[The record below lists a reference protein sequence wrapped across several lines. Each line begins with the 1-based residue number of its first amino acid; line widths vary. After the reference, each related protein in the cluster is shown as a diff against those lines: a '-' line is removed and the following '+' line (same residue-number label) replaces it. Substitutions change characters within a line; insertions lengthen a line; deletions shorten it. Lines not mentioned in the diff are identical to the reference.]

1 MSLRLHTL
9 PPELPFVDA
18 LAAGILDRVGADP
31 LALSRV
37 TVLLPTARA
46 VRSLREAFLRLSDGR
61 PVLLPRLS
69 PLGEVDADEVALA
82 LEGLAGGGLAGGAGG
97 LSVPPS
103 VSPLRRQLLL
113 ARLILKAGGLAAT
126 TAQAARL
133 AAELARLLDQVQA
146 ERLSFERLQTLVPA
160 DYAGHWQ
167 VTLTFLEIVT
177 RLWPEVLAEEGCVDP
192 AVERDARLL
201 ALARAWE
208 MQPPPGPVIAAG
220 VTGSIPATADLL
232 AVVARLPQG
241 AVVLPGLDL
250 GMDEATWAGL
260 DGSHPQAGLKSL
272 LERLGAERRDVTPWP
287 LPAAG
292 PLAVAPRSPAAR
304 ARLLAEALRPAET
317 TEAWRALPALPPD
330 ALAGVSRIDAP
341 TPQEEAGVIALMMR
355 QALET
360 PGRTAALVTPDRA
373 LARRVAMALRR
384 WGVEVDDSAGRP
396 LALTPVGSYLRL
408 LADFAATPTPV
419 GLLALL
425 KHPLAAGG
433 TEPAEFRALAR
444 ALERAVLRG
453 PRPAEGFAGLRR
465 ALEAAEPRRFDGPEE
480 RSRLAG
486 FLLDLERRIGG
497 LCAAMADGPRPLP
510 DWLELH
516 GQAAEL
522 LAATAREP
530 GALRVWAG
538 DDGEAAA
545 RFLREAADAA
555 SGFPALGGADYAAL
569 VEVLMAGRAV
579 RPRYGLHPRL
589 HILGLMEARLQ
600 QFDLTILG
608 GLNEGTWPPAP
619 PADPWMSRPMR
630 TAFGLPAPERR
641 IGQTAHDFAQAAGA
655 AELVLTRSERVD
667 GTPTVPSRWLL
678 RLDTVL
684 EAAGL
689 PRLPGRD
696 AGHWLALQAALD
708 WPERVRPCPP
718 PAPTPPVAARP
729 RRLSVTQVETWMRDP
744 YAIYARHILNLQA
757 LEPVD
762 ADPGAAERGQF
773 IHKALDAFVRAYPR
787 TLPPDALEQLL
798 AFGREAF
805 GPLLEQPAIRA
816 FWWPRFER
824 IAAWFLALEVER
836 RGQVAVLATEA
847 RGKLRLDGPAGP
859 FTLVCV
865 ADRIDRLPDGSLAL
879 VDYKTG
885 TPPAV
890 RDIELGFAPQ
900 LPLEALI
907 AQEGGFEGLDAAP
920 VGELAFWKLTG
931 GEPAGE
937 VRPVKGDLADL
948 VEQARE
954 GLSRLI
960 ALFDDPAT
968 PYRSQPRPG
977 WAPRFSDYGHL
988 ARIAEWSA
996 GGGEE

>member
-1 MSLRLHTL
+1 MSLRLYTL

-31 LALSRV
+31 LALSRA

-69 PLGEVDADEVALA
+69 PLGEVDADEAALS
-82 LEGLAGGGLAGGAGG
+82 LEGLAGGAGG
-97 LSVPPS
+97 LAVPPA
-103 VSPLRRQLLL
+103 VTPLRRQLLL
-113 ARLILKAGGLAAT
+113 ARLILRAEGLAAT

-133 AAELARLLDQVQA
+133 AAELARLLDQVQT
-146 ERLSFERLQTLVPA
+146 ERLSFERLQALVPA
-160 DYAGHWQ
+160 DYAEHWQ

-177 RLWPEVLAEEGCVDP
+177 RLWPDVLAEEGGADP

-208 MQPPPGPVIAAG
+208 LRPPPGPVIAAG
-220 VTGSIPATADLL
+220 STGSIPATADLL

-241 AVVLPGLDL
+241 AVVLPGLDREL
-250 GMDEATWAGL
+250 DDATWAGL
-260 DGSHPQAGLKSL
+260 DESHPQFGLKRL
-272 LERLGAERRDVTPWP
+272 LERLGADRSDVAPWP
-287 LPAAG
+287 VPAAG

-317 TEAWRALPALPPD
+317 TEAWRALPALP
-330 ALAGVSRIDAP
+330 AGTLAGVTRIDAP

-396 LALTPVGSYLRL
+396 LAQTPVGSYLRL
-408 LADFAATPTPV
+408 LADFAAAPTPV

-425 KHPLAAGG
+425 KHPLSAGG
-433 TEPAEFRALAR
+433 MDPLEFRGHAR

-453 PRPAEGFAGLRR
+453 PRPGEGFAGLRR
-465 ALEAAEPRRFDGPEE
+465 ALEAAEPRRFDNPAE
-480 RSRLAG
+480 RQSLAG
-486 FLLDLERRIGG
+486 FLHELERRIGG
-497 LCAAMADGPRPLP
+497 LCAAAADGARPLA
-510 DWLELH
+510 DWIELH

-522 LAATAREP
+522 LAGTARQP

-545 RFLREAADAA
+545 RFLREAAEAA
-555 SGFPALGGADYAAL
+555 RGFPDLRGADYAAL
-569 VEVLMAGRAV
+569 LEVLLAGRAV
-579 RPRYGLHPRL
+579 RPRFGLHPRL

-600 QFDLTILG
+600 QFDLMILG
-608 GLNEGTWPPAP
+608 GLNEGTWPPATA
-619 PADPWMSRPMR
+619 ADPWMSRPMR
-630 TAFGLPAPERR
+630 AAFGLPAPERQ

-655 AELVLTRSERVD
+655 AEVVLTRSERVE

-689 PRLPGRD
+689 PRLPERD
-696 AGHWLALQAALD
+696 ARHWLALQAALD

-718 PAPTPPVAARP
+718 PAPTPPVEARP

-744 YAIYARHILNLQA
+744 YAIYARHVLKLQA
-757 LEPVD
+757 LEPID

-773 IHKALDAFVRAYPR
+773 IHKALDAFVRAHPR
-787 TLPPDALEQLL
+787 TLPPDALEQLRR
-798 AFGREAF
+798 FGREAF
-805 GPLLEQPAIRA
+805 GPLLEQPTIRA

-824 IAAWFLALEVER
+824 IAEWFLALEAER
-836 RGQVAVLATEA
+836 RRQVAVLATEVKG
-847 RGKLRLDGPAGP
+847 RLLLDGPAGA
-859 FTLVCV
+859 FALTCV

-885 TPPAV
+885 TPPPPK
-890 RDIELGFAPQ
+890 DIELGFAPQ